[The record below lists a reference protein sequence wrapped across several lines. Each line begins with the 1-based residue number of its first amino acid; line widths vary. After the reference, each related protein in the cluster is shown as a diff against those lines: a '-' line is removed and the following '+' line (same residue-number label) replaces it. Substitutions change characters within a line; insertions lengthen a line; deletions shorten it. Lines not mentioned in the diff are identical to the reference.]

1 MSVVRERALLL
12 ASGSQEWV
20 PPVPRPAST
29 LVLIRNGEH
38 GVETFLMRR
47 PLTMRFAP
55 GMSVYPGGAL
65 DDSDFDA
72 VITSGLDEEYAQI
85 HAARASASE
94 REFLALLACA
104 IRETREEAGVTIANA
119 DDVVLADHWVTPEH
133 ESRRFDVRFF
143 IAQVPEGER
152 AHIASSE
159 ADQAEWIRPAVALDR
174 YSRGDL
180 PMLRPTL
187 EMLRFLSDFAT
198 AEQAISVARTREV
211 IARMPRATPVGESE
225 LNWHIVN
232 ERTGEV
238 VETDV
243 VPPAHLETGGI
254 SQ

>member
-29 LVLIRNGEH
+29 LVLIRDGES

-47 PLTMRFAP
+47 PLTMKFAP

-72 VITSGLDEEYAQI
+72 AITSTLSQELAEINGR
-85 HAARASASE
+85 RASASA
-94 REFLALLACA
+94 REYLALLACA
-104 IRETREEAGVTIANA
+104 IRETFEEAGVEFA
-119 DDVVLADHWVTPEH
+119 DARDVLLADHWVTPEH

-143 IAQVPEGER
+143 IARVPGSQS
-152 AHIASSE
+152 AFVASGE
-159 ADQAEWIRPAVALDR
+159 ADHAEWIRPAEALER
-174 YSRGDL
+174 HSRDDL

-187 EMLRFLSDFAT
+187 ELLRFLADFTTTDEAL
-198 AEQAISVARTREV
+198 AAARSRDIV
-211 IARMPRATPVGESE
+211 ARMPRATPVGDNDLS
-225 LNWHIVN
+225 WHIVN
-232 ERTGEV
+232 ERTGEIIA
-238 VETDV
+238 TNV

-254 SQ
+254 SR

>member
-29 LVLIRNGEH
+29 LVLIRDCGN

-47 PLTMRFAP
+47 PLTMKFAP

-72 VITSGLDEEYAQI
+72 AITDSLDEEFAEI
-85 HAARASASE
+85 NGRRASATA
-94 REFLALLACA
+94 REFRALLACA
-104 IRETREEAGVTIANA
+104 IRETKEEAGVEFTDAS
-119 DDVVLADHWVTPEH
+119 DVVLADHWVTPEH

-143 IAQVPEGER
+143 LARLPEGQH
-152 AHIASSE
+152 AYVASDE
-159 ADQAEWIRPAVALDR
+159 ADHAEWVRPADALER
-174 YSRGDL
+174 HSRDEL

-187 EMLRFLSDFAT
+187 ELLRFLAPVSSTD
-198 AEQAISVARTREV
+198 QALEVARSREIV
-211 IARMPRATPVGESE
+211 ARMPRATPVGESD
-225 LNWHIVN
+225 LSWNIIN

-238 VETDV
+238 IATNV

-254 SQ
+254 SR

>member
-20 PPVPRPAST
+20 PPVPRPAAT
-29 LVLIRNGEH
+29 LVLIREGES
-38 GVETFLMRR
+38 GIETFLMRR

-65 DDSDFDA
+65 DESDFDA
-72 VITSGLDEEYAQI
+72 IITSALDEEYAAI

-94 REFLALLACA
+94 REFRALLACA
-104 IRETREEAGVTIANA
+104 IRETREEAGVTFANA
-119 DDVVLADHWVTPEH
+119 HDVVLADHWVTPEH

-143 IAQVPEGER
+143 VAQVPEGEH
-152 AHIASSE
+152 AEVASSE
-159 ADQAEWIRPAVALDR
+159 ADHAEWIRPADALDR
-174 YSRGDL
+174 YSRGEL

-187 EMLRFLSDFAT
+187 EMLRYLQEFT
-198 AEQAISVARTREV
+198 TVEQAIAMARARTV
-211 IARMPRATPVGESE
+211 VARMPRATPVGASD
-225 LNWHIVN
+225 LSWHIVN
-232 ERTGEV
+232 ERTGEII
-238 VETDV
+238 ETDV

>member
-29 LVLIRNGEH
+29 LVLIRDGDE

-47 PLTMRFAP
+47 PLSMRFAP

-65 DDSDFDA
+65 DESDFDA
-72 VITSGLDEEYAQI
+72 EITRGLDDAFAIEQAQ
-85 HAARASASE
+85 RASATD

-104 IRETREEAGVTIANA
+104 IRETFEEAGVAFRDA
-119 DDVVLADHWVTPEH
+119 RDVVLADHWVTPEH

-143 IAQVPEGER
+143 LARIPDGETAR
-152 AHIASSE
+152 VASTE
-159 ADQAEWIRPAVALDR
+159 ADHAEWIRPEIALDR
-174 YSRGDL
+174 HARDEL

-187 EMLRFLSDFAT
+187 EMLRFLAQFESADDALAAAFARD
-198 AEQAISVARTREV
+198 VV
-211 IARMPRATPVGESE
+211 ARMPRATPVGESD
-225 LNWHIVN
+225 LSWHIVN
-232 ERTGEV
+232 ERTGEIIA
-238 VETDV
+238 TNV

-254 SQ
+254 SR